1 MPSSSIN
8 HRIRARSSI
17 KSPCYGYGCGLK
29 DAKAC
34 CTLLSPFQL
43 QQFDFSPHAYRTAK
57 RVLKEGESNKSRIE
71 DAIQRLRARR
81 NQIRGVMKQNRALL
95 APIHRLPDEVLI
107 LIFEEASWKFC
118 ADIAFSPSFQRM
130 AAPWVIS
137 RVCRRWRRV
146 TLSGTCSHFWVNIDV
161 QLYKANHHIPLDWY
175 MWFVELQSARAGSMP
190 LHISVDFRI
199 KPQPHKPDVRRMVL
213 SFISKNSLR
222 CYSMRINQPPYAI
235 FNDSPQL
242 DALQVLDVRN
252 IRSIA
257 NQERIFGTTS
267 APQLHTVTMVLANPT
282 AIPID
287 WWENF
292 TYFHLTS
299 CSHSRRNSHCPSPRT

>member
-222 CYSMRINQPPYAI
+222 CYSMRINQPPTR
-235 FNDSPQL
+235 FLTTLLSWTRSRSSTSGTLDRSPTKSGYL
-242 DALQVLDVRN
+242 GLRPH
-252 IRSIA
+252 RSYTPLRWCS
-257 NQERIFGTTS
+257 RILPLFQSTGGRT
-267 APQLHTVTMVLANPT
+267 L
-282 AIPID
+282 
-287 WWENF
+287 
-292 TYFHLTS
+292 LTS
-299 CSHSRRNSHCPSPRT
+299 I